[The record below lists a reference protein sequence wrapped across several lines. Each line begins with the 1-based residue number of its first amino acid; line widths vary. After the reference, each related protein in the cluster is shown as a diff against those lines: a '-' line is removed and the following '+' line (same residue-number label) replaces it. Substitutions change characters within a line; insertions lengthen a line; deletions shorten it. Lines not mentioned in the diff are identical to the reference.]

1 MGCIFVNV
9 YRLLSL
15 SQYIRSN

>member
-15 SQYIRSN
+15 SQYFRSN